1 MLCLLAINQ
10 PSLFQVI
17 YHLVSDWHGKKS
29 SQINI
34 PRLDS
39 RHWRVKNERADRI
52 YRNASLHVAE
62 K

>member
-1 MLCLLAINQ
+1 MSISHQ
-10 PSLFQVI
+10 PALTFPS

-39 RHWRVKNERADRI
+39 RHWRVTNERADRI